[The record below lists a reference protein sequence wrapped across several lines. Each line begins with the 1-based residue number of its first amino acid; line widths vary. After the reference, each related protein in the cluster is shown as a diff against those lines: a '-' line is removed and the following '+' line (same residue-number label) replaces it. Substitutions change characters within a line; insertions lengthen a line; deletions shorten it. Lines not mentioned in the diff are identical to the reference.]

1 MFSGLFCYLSKR
13 FPPLSKS
20 LSKVGRIRWTN
31 RNVKL
36 CMDFSRGSETRGN
49 DSHEIS
55 ILQWVGSPLGDAEM
69 LATTGCGIGASA
81 SHKRWPCIAPGF
93 ARIARLSFLAFV
105 RVPDKNAVQ
114 GID

>member
-1 MFSGLFCYLSKR
+1 MSSGLFCYLSKR
-13 FPPLSKS
+13 FPPLSKM

-36 CMDFSRGSETRGN
+36 CMDFSQDSETRRN
-49 DSHEIS
+49 DSHEIF

-81 SHKRWPCIAPGF
+81 SRKR
-93 ARIARLSFLAFV
+93 
-105 RVPDKNAVQ
+105 
-114 GID
+114 